1 MDESTVDLRKI
12 FKYLISNIYK
22 ILIGGLVTAS
32 IGFAYLLTFPPE
44 YISSIKFSELSQ
56 LNKDSR
62 LLDEISVELGDIKSQ
77 MYDIFNTDTDEDNV
91 EIGDLISFSTK
102 TLDSDLEKELTS
114 PQQLALAFAENLRNI
129 NNIEKALDKS
139 SIEYENLNNEAKK
152 SNLRYLRQKNQY
164 DVNYEFSYRH
174 QEKEKSI
181 AFIINVIDIANAN
194 LINLIKDNIRSEL
207 NILDNLTEDFVE
219 RLNKAVEF
227 EKEATRISMED
238 RYELLKEQ
246 SRMAR
251 ALNIDTPVDLT
262 RIAQD
267 NDKRNSLILI
277 ERNKLY
283 LDGFTALEAEM
294 EIIKERNVM
303 GRFSKSIRSIEKK
316 VKEIERHEID
326 KGAIEKMLER
336 IDNSTSMVTLDL
348 YRMTTD
354 KTKSRSLILL
364 LSFFIGVGLASI
376 SLIYWRI
383 YFIEE

>member
-62 LLDEISVELGDIKSQ
+62 LLDEISVELDDIKSQ

-139 SIEYENLNNEAKK
+139 NIEYENLNNEAKK

-181 AFIINVIDIANAN
+181 AF
-194 LINLIKDNIRSEL
+194 
-207 NILDNLTEDFVE
+207 
-219 RLNKAVEF
+219 
-227 EKEATRISMED
+227 
-238 RYELLKEQ
+238 
-246 SRMAR
+246 
-251 ALNIDTPVDLT
+251 
-262 RIAQD
+262 
-267 NDKRNSLILI
+267 
-277 ERNKLY
+277 
-283 LDGFTALEAEM
+283 
-294 EIIKERNVM
+294 
-303 GRFSKSIRSIEKK
+303 
-316 VKEIERHEID
+316 
-326 KGAIEKMLER
+326 
-336 IDNSTSMVTLDL
+336 
-348 YRMTTD
+348 
-354 KTKSRSLILL
+354 
-364 LSFFIGVGLASI
+364 
-376 SLIYWRI
+376 
-383 YFIEE
+383 

>member
-62 LLDEISVELGDIKSQ
+62 LLDEISVELDDIKSQ

-139 SIEYENLNNEAKK
+139 NIEYENLNNEAKK

-251 ALNIDTPVDLT
+251 ALNIDTCGLT

-277 ERNKLY
+277 EKIN
-283 LDGFTALEAEM
+283 FTL
-294 EIIKERNVM
+294 
-303 GRFSKSIRSIEKK
+303 
-316 VKEIERHEID
+316 
-326 KGAIEKMLER
+326 
-336 IDNSTSMVTLDL
+336 MVLQ
-348 YRMTTD
+348 
-354 KTKSRSLILL
+354 LL
-364 LSFFIGVGLASI
+364 KQK
-376 SLIYWRI
+376 
-383 YFIEE
+383 